1 MEAFTNA
8 LRVLSNEDGSG
19 LASDLMSSLQDQI
32 DSGTPNKGISDE
44 YLDSLD
50 RVDIK
55 DLDDDADC
63 PICTNKFVDDK
74 YPLIVKLPCTGVS
87 NSLKVAKSRGHI
99 FDMDCIG
106 PWLKMN
112 STCPLCRFD
121 LLELNKKR
129 REKLEEELR
138 QIKEEQE
145 EEEEWD
151 DYA

>member
-1 MEAFTNA
+1 MES
-8 LRVLSNEDGSG
+8 LQHQIESEGG
-19 LASDLMSSLQDQI
+19 LAGVGATQ
-32 DSGTPNKGISDE
+32 KGISDE

-50 RVDIK
+50 RVNIK
-55 DLDDDADC
+55 DLDKDADC

-87 NSLKVAKSRGHI
+87 NSLKPSSKSRGHI
-99 FDMDCIG
+99 FDLDCIG

-129 REKLEEELR
+129 KEKLDQELKQIREQQQEE
-138 QIKEEQE
+138 E

>member
-8 LRVLSNEDGSG
+8 LRVLSAEDGSA
-19 LASDLMSSLQDQI
+19 LASDLMDSLQDAAEP
-32 DSGTPNKGISDE
+32 GPHKGISDE

-50 RVDIK
+50 RVDISQLEK
-55 DLDDDADC
+55 DAEC
-63 PICTNKFVDDK
+63 PICTNRFVDDK
-74 YPLIVKLPCTGVS
+74 YPLIVKLPCTGIS
-87 NSLKVAKSRGHI
+87 NSMKKSRGHV

-129 REKLEEELR
+129 KQKLEEELR
-138 QIKEEQE
+138 QLEDD
-145 EEEEWD
+145 EEEWD